1 MSILKILLFIIF
13 FTNSFLYAEESSLSE
28 LRGWKFFFSDLKSE
42 IAEAENFLWNDP
54 ENGRPYLKNQ
64 TGSVLWLKTDLPERG
79 LSDPTVYVRIIV
91 QNVEVYQDRKLIYRF
106 GEIGQDLFG
115 SPVHF
120 IGIPKD
126 SKKPLYFRISSKEE
140 KVGLRYE
147 VMYGSGRD
155 IVQWII
161 KKDAERFGFGFLY
174 IFIGLFSSMLYIRRR
189 VRIYLSFG
197 LLSVCIGIFFISSR
211 ATGIQH
217 LLYPAP
223 FFWLYAGG
231 ISMYLIPV
239 YLSWFTRHISN
250 YTKNI
255 IMYVSYAHLAFFIY
269 ALIML
274 FFRPIYENLNFFY
287 RMAAVSLLIDL
298 GCLLYETR
306 KGNSEAKTFIA
317 GMSVYLLSLV
327 HDISRQLGYIHSD
340 TALGPRGFFVF
351 IVFIIYIL
359 ERRFSEIHEKLELY
373 SHELEKAK
381 ENLEE
386 KVAERTNELQDTLQH
401 IRNLK
406 YSQDGDYFLTSL
418 LIEPLAS
425 RDIRSDRIKVDFYT
439 KQKKEFEFNG
449 KVHQI
454 GGDISAA
461 EEIYL
466 NNKKY
471 IVFVNGDAMGK
482 SLQGA
487 GGALVFGAVFH
498 SVLARTHLSNTE
510 NTEPEKWIRNS
521 LIEIQSVFES
531 FDCYMLVSA
540 AFGLI
545 EEETGLMYYI
555 NSEHPWS
562 VLYRDGKAKYI
573 ENESTSCRKIG
584 FPALFLDNEEYQIQK
599 FHLKEGDVFI
609 AGSDGRDDL
618 DRTFGEGRTISYFP
632 EAFLD
637 CVEKGK
643 GLISEIEKEILKQGN
658 LTDDFSL
665 IRIEIMTES

>member
-1 MSILKILLFIIF
+1 MKILFFIIF
-13 FTNSFLYAEESSLSE
+13 FTNSFLYAEENLSE
-28 LRGWKFFFSDLKSE
+28 LKGWKFFFSDLKTD
-42 IAEAENFLWNDP
+42 AQEAEKASWKEP
-54 ENGRPYLKNQ
+54 ENGRPYMKNQ
-64 TGSVLWLKTDLPERG
+64 AGSVLWLKADLPEHKQQ
-79 LSDPTVYVRIIV
+79 DPTVYVRIIV

-106 GEIGQDLFG
+106 GEIGKDLFG

-120 IGIPKD
+120 INIPEN
-126 SKKPLYFRISSKEE
+126 SRSPLYFRISSKEE
-140 KVGLRYE
+140 NVGLRYE
-147 VMYGSGRD
+147 VMYGSGRQ

-174 IFIGLFSSMLYIRRR
+174 IFIGLFASLLYIRRKL
-189 VRIYLSFG
+189 RIYLSFG

-255 IMYVSYAHLAFFIY
+255 IMYISYAHLAFFFY
-269 ALIML
+269 AFAML

-287 RMAAVSLLIDL
+287 RMAAAALIIDL
-298 GCLLYETR
+298 GCLLYEIR
-306 KGNSEAKTFIA
+306 KGNSEAKTFIS
-317 GMSVYLLSLV
+317 GMSIYLLSLV
-327 HDISRQLGYIHSD
+327 HDISRQLGYIHTD
-340 TALGPRGFFVF
+340 TALGPRGFFIF

-359 ERRFSEIHEKLELY
+359 ERRFSEIHNKLEIY
-373 SHELEKAK
+373 SLELEKAK

-386 KVAERTNELQDTLQH
+386 KVAERTNELQETLQH
-401 IRNLK
+401 IRQLK

-418 LIEPLAS
+418 LIEPLSS
-425 RDIRSDRIKVDFYT
+425 RDISSSRIRVDFYT

-449 KVHQI
+449 KIHQI

-471 IVFVNGDAMGK
+471 IVFINGDAMGK

-498 SVLARTHLSNTE
+498 AILARTHLSDTE
-510 NTEPEKWIRNS
+510 KIGPEEWIKNS
-521 LIEIQSVFES
+521 LAEIQSVFES

-545 EEETGLMYYI
+545 EEKTGIMHYI

-562 VLYRDGKAKYI
+562 VLYRDGKARYA
-573 ENESTSCRKIG
+573 EDESTSCRKIG
-584 FPALFLDNEEYQIQK
+584 FPAMFLDNEEYQIQK
-599 FHLKEGDVFI
+599 FHLHEGDVFI

-618 DRTFGEGRTISYFP
+618 DRTFGEEKTISYSA
-632 EAFLD
+632 ETFLI
-637 CVEKGK
+637 CVEKAK
-643 GLISEIEKEILKQGN
+643 GQILEIEKEILKIGN

-665 IRIEIMTES
+665 IRIEIKSK